1 MLITP
6 TPSSNVFPTKPT
18 ERCEI
23 ALVDASHG
31 ASFREFSLRLMATPD
46 LHVWVLGLVLTGPVE
61 DALPMNELL
70 VLGVLRNVKARL

>member
-1 MLITP
+1 
-6 TPSSNVFPTKPT
+6 
-18 ERCEI
+18 
-23 ALVDASHG
+23 
-31 ASFREFSLRLMATPD
+31 MATPD